1 MEEEDEGEVVLEK
14 SAWSLFCVGV
24 MEGGSSDGCICDGTI
39 VDGVTLAVDVVQGV
53 YNSLLKLAYN
63 AFEVGFVVTALERT
77 DGGFRD
83 APAAPATTAG
93 SVTNAD
99 GTVATD
105 GEGGGA
111 GPHSDL
117 LPQMMLDIAGL
128 LAQSSFGN
136 VPVGLQFGCGWCEFI
151 ALLLGCICM
160 LLLLLLRLVA
170 AARPLPTLESPQ

>member
-1 MEEEDEGEVVLEK
+1 
-14 SAWSLFCVGV
+14 
-24 MEGGSSDGCICDGTI
+24 MEGGSSDGCICNGTI

-77 DGGFRD
+77 DCGFRD
-83 APAAPATTAG
+83 AAAAPATAAG
-93 SVTNAD
+93 SVTSAD

-117 LPQMMLDIAGL
+117 LPQMMLDIAEL

-151 ALLLGCICM
+151 CM
-160 LLLLLLRLVA
+160 LLLLLLLRLVA